1 MNFSKYLKFGISA
14 LTFLIIASM
23 ILSVAA
29 LVVDFYGIASD
40 KVDDKTDNS
49 DVDDNIPQK
58 PGDGEIQD
66 PPKNETGDIK
76 YANNLSLVTGAGM
89 VEGLYTD
96 ITLKDEVEIAA
107 TYKKLTDKILYS
119 SDFVNTKLSTVGVY
133 HGGDFM
139 LAKSALELPDEFSVG
154 TETVKKAV
162 KYTKGTSKEIL
173 IKYENAEVDIKA
185 VELYMGYIIINSAD
199 GSSTLYNSDGQMLV
213 SLEDKSPANKRT
225 YDGTPVFK
233 DAKNKNYI
241 FSVENGAFEEIAE
254 TKIVYGLEYD
264 YPAYSYKTPDGVHI
278 YPTYVASKKVYRYLD
293 ASDEKQEIK
302 TNYSRVYSFGPDGY
316 ALVKL
321 SNGAVRIIDSTGKTV
336 HTSPTKAYTYYPDGS
351 DVGYSVKVQRYYALP
366 YVNDISA
373 IGSGTVDKYGWM
385 RVRLLLRGRTA
396 GIYDKIVGDY
406 ETLIDISGNI
416 FDIPEGYTLEGYS
429 DGVLLLSKNGL
440 YGYYSIEGKWIAN
453 PIYTFAS
460 PFVQGLAAVGYKDGT
475 VGMIDTKGNV
485 VLPFAF
491 RYVSNVS
498 SGLVAAYSD
507 VGGWEIFNL
516 LENK

>member
-1 MNFSKYLKFGISA
+1 
-14 LTFLIIASM
+14 
-23 ILSVAA
+23 
-29 LVVDFYGIASD
+29 
-40 KVDDKTDNS
+40 
-49 DVDDNIPQK
+49 
-58 PGDGEIQD
+58 
-66 PPKNETGDIK
+66 
-76 YANNLSLVTGAGM
+76 
-89 VEGLYTD
+89 
-96 ITLKDEVEIAA
+96 
-107 TYKKLTDKILYS
+107 
-119 SDFVNTKLSTVGVY
+119 
-133 HGGDFM
+133 
-139 LAKSALELPDEFSVG
+139 
-154 TETVKKAV
+154 
-162 KYTKGTSKEIL
+162 
-173 IKYENAEVDIKA
+173 
-185 VELYMGYIIINSAD
+185 MGYIIINSAD

-213 SLEDKSPANKRT
+213 SLEDKTPANKRT

>member
-29 LVVDFYGIASD
+29 LVVDFYGIVGD
-40 KVDDKTDNS
+40 KGDDKTDNS

-241 FSVENGAFEEIAE
+241 FSVDNRAFEEIAE

-278 YPTYVASKKVYRYLD
+278 YPTYVAS
-293 ASDEKQEIK
+293 
-302 TNYSRVYSFGPDGY
+302 
-316 ALVKL
+316 
-321 SNGAVRIIDSTGKTV
+321 
-336 HTSPTKAYTYYPDGS
+336 
-351 DVGYSVKVQRYYALP
+351 
-366 YVNDISA
+366 
-373 IGSGTVDKYGWM
+373 
-385 RVRLLLRGRTA
+385 
-396 GIYDKIVGDY
+396 
-406 ETLIDISGNI
+406 
-416 FDIPEGYTLEGYS
+416 
-429 DGVLLLSKNGL
+429 
-440 YGYYSIEGKWIAN
+440 
-453 PIYTFAS
+453 
-460 PFVQGLAAVGYKDGT
+460 
-475 VGMIDTKGNV
+475 
-485 VLPFAF
+485 
-491 RYVSNVS
+491 
-498 SGLVAAYSD
+498 
-507 VGGWEIFNL
+507 
-516 LENK
+516 

>member
-29 LVVDFYGIASD
+29 LVVDFYGIVGD

-58 PGDGEIQD
+58 PSDGEVQD
-66 PPKNETGDIK
+66 PPKDENGNIK
-76 YANNLSLVTGAGM
+76 YVNNLSLVTGAGM

-133 HGGDFM
+133 HGGDFV
-139 LAKSALELPDEFSVG
+139 LTKSALELPDEFSVG

-162 KYTKGTSKEIL
+162 KYTKGTSKEIF
-173 IKYENAEVDIKA
+173 IKYENEEVDIKA

-213 SLEDKSPANKRT
+213 SLEDKTPANKRT

-241 FSVENGAFEEIAE
+241 FSIENGAFEEIAD

-278 YPTYVASKKVYRYLD
+278 YPSYVKSKKVYTYFD
-293 ASDEKQEIK
+293 GEDEKQEIK
-302 TNYSRVYSFGPDGY
+302 TNYAKAYSFGPDGY

-321 SNGAVRIIDSTGKTV
+321 TSGSVRIIDSTGKAV
-336 HTSPTKAYTYYPDGS
+336 HTASAAAYTYYPDGS
-351 DVGYSVKVQRYYALP
+351 DGGYSILVQRMYMLP

-385 RVRLLLRGRTA
+385 RIRIQLKGRSA
-396 GIYDKIVGDY
+396 GVKGKIVGDY
-406 ETLIDISGNI
+406 ETLINTSGKL
-416 FDIPEGYTLEGYS
+416 FDIPKGYTLEGYS

-453 PIYTFAS
+453 PIYTFAA

-475 VGMIDTKGNV
+475 VGMIDTNGNV

-491 RYVSNVS
+491 RYISNVS

-516 LENK
+516 LESK